1 MPYDQ
6 PTFQDRYLII
16 FLAYFVWED
25 ISESITKSNL
35 KIILRQTTKVTVYSK
50 KSITTGR
57 DASQSISRV
66 PALLY
71 RSGLKENGG
80 QSGVKLQFFW
90 KYIFGFSYL
99 LPPFSIYEISFK
111 ELHPLTTE

>member
-71 RSGLKENGG
+71 RSALKENGG
-80 QSGVKLQFFW
+80 ESWGKIT
-90 KYIFGFSYL
+90 IFLIIYL
-99 LPPFSIYEISFK
+99 RF
-111 ELHPLTTE
+111 